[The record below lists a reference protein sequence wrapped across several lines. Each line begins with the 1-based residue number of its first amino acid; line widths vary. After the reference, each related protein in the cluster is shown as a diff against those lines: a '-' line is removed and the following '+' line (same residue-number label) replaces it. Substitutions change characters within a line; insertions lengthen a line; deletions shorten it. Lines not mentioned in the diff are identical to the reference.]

1 MRSKSTKTKH
11 LPLLICFNS
20 TSFWSVLGSNIPN
33 LNFRLWEH
41 EMLMTGTTF
50 EWYHHEFSLWDKIQR
65 FLTLIIVFQN
75 RNMMSLFDY
84 ANKPK
89 RIKEDCDSQIFCIN
103 IFLPLLTASLKVL
116 RLQQH
121 KKKLFNQLWVNQSA
135 PAGQINWPKS
145 GNLVNLI
152 ANMFFSWYII

>member
-1 MRSKSTKTKH
+1 M
-11 LPLLICFNS
+11 
-20 TSFWSVLGSNIPN
+20 LGSNIPN

-84 ANKPK
+84 ANNTQKDKGGLWFP
-89 RIKEDCDSQIFCIN
+89 D
-103 IFLPLLTASLKVL
+103 LLYQYFSSASYSIAEGF
-116 RLQQH
+116 RLQQQR

-135 PAGQINWPKS
+135 PAGQINGPKS
-145 GNLVNLI
+145 WNLVILI
-152 ANMFFSWYII
+152 ENMFFLVDII